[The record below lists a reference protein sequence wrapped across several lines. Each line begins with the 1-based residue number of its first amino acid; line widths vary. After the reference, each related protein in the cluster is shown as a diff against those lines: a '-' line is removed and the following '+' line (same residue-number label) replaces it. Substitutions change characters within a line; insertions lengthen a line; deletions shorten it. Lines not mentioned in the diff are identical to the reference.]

1 MTAADALYVALA
13 ESLGGDLLTDDHQLS
28 LLSDLATTARERDAV
43 VRSGCARL
51 GRRRAE
57 RTGASAAC

>member
-28 LLSDLATTARERDAV
+28 QAPTFPATVKVLALAV
-43 VRSGCARL
+43 RP
-51 GRRRAE
+51 
-57 RTGASAAC
+57 